1 MGYLKDNMIEEMKL
15 RDYSDASIKLY
26 IRAMERFVGYFG
38 RSPLSISQTEVR
50 DYFVHLADERVSAI
64 LRKICYCSLKF
75 FYRIHG
81 QPHYL
86 DFLPMPKSPRSI
98 PEVLDEAEIQAIL
111 SYCRT
116 LRHKFFFTLIYSSGL
131 RISEALNLRVSDID
145 TTRMTIRVREAKNM
159 KGRYTVLSDK
169 AAKMLKSYV
178 NRYRP
183 ESLLFFSKRDKSR
196 RMPKRHTQQIFHN
209 LVRQAGI
216 TKKVRVHTL
225 RHSFATHLL
234 ERNTNLFY
242 IMQLLGHASISSTLI
257 YLHMRSPASMNIK
270 SPLDL
275 SDISLDEFRPLPR
288 QPELCIA

>member
-1 MGYLKDNMIEEMKL
+1 
-15 RDYSDASIKLY
+15 
-26 IRAMERFVGYFG
+26 
-38 RSPLSISQTEVR
+38 
-50 DYFVHLADERVSAI
+50 
-64 LRKICYCSLKF
+64 
-75 FYRIHG
+75 
-81 QPHYL
+81 
-86 DFLPMPKSPRSI
+86 
-98 PEVLDEAEIQAIL
+98 
-111 SYCRT
+111 
-116 LRHKFFFTLIYSSGL
+116 
-131 RISEALNLRVSDID
+131 
-145 TTRMTIRVREAKNM
+145 
-159 KGRYTVLSDK
+159 
-169 AAKMLKSYV
+169 
-178 NRYRP
+178 
-183 ESLLFFSKRDKSR
+183 
-196 RMPKRHTQQIFHN
+196 MPKRHTQQIFHN